1 MDAFL
6 AHRRLTA
13 AATRT
18 AQPIATLRHRHVS
31 RRPLVLCGYHLAGDP
46 GAPLAFLYGTDV
58 NAPQVVVIGEPRNR
72 DLRFRGLEALARG
85 INTYVEGFGS
95 RSIVLDRHG
104 RPKVGR
110 NGNVQRLAA
119 DAPQLIVPNIGTADW
134 LAVVA
139 RSTVWLRTEG
149 DYAVDP
155 VLPRFGGHLT
165 QLTGRRGIPGSSNV
179 LAATELL
186 DLHWTTGQ
194 TDFEDANL
202 ATLLSWVDPTWM
214 DPSWL
219 VSWQAPVDAVD
230 AASMAELLPSA
241 GPVADPTWDADDLE
255 PLIAA
260 FNDAR
265 RAERSTAVPL
275 RALRDILT
283 DAFAPAWTATWRAI
297 ELVDALP
304 EAATVAARWKADR
317 WAWTSHL
324 NRVDADQAFFRRY
337 RTAIQAA
344 RLLNASEDA
353 AAGVEAAMA
362 LDDPMVMARHIA
374 AGAAIEGTVI
384 DRDDT
389 HYLLSAKGRRN
400 SRPIIELTPDDD
412 VLLPVGTELT
422 WASDTRIRGVI
433 HRLPVNA
440 SNPVEVMVTAGMRTG
455 ALPGPGDHGCFTTL
469 APPERY
475 PDTLPDT
482 VPWTHVL
489 PTPPEPESEI
499 A

>member
-6 AHRRLTA
+6 AYQRLTA

-31 RRPLVLCGYHLAGDP
+31 RRPFVLCGYHLAGDP
-46 GAPLAFLYGTDV
+46 GAPLAFLYGTEV

-72 DLRFRGLEALARG
+72 DLRFRGLEDLARD
-85 INTYVEGFGS
+85 INTYVEGFWS
-95 RSIVLDRHG
+95 RSTVLDRRGH
-104 RPKVGR
+104 PKVAR

-119 DAPQLIVPNIGTADW
+119 NAPQLIVPNTGTADW
-134 LAVVA
+134 LAVIA
-139 RSTVWLRTEG
+139 RSTVWLRTDGE
-149 DYAVDP
+149 YAVDP

-202 ATLLSWVDPTWM
+202 ATLLSWIDFTWM

-219 VSWQAPVDAVD
+219 ASWRVPVDAVD
-230 AASMAELLPSA
+230 AASRAELLPSA
-241 GPVADPTWDADDLE
+241 GPVADPTWDANELE

-260 FNDAR
+260 FNDSR
-265 RAERSTAVPL
+265 RAGRSTVGPL
-275 RALRDILT
+275 RALRDAIA
-283 DAFAPAWTATWRAI
+283 DALAPAWTATWRAI
-297 ELVDALP
+297 ERVESLP
-304 EAATVAARWKADR
+304 EAATVASRWESDR

-337 RTAIQAA
+337 RTAIQSA

-353 AAGVEAAMA
+353 AAVVEAAMA
-362 LDDPMVMARHIA
+362 LDDPLVMARYVA
-374 AGAAIEGTVI
+374 AGTAIEGTVV
-384 DRDDT
+384 DRDDK
-389 HYLLSAKGRRN
+389 HYLLSAKGRRT
-400 SRPIIELTPDDD
+400 SRPIIELAPDDD

-422 WASDTRIRGVI
+422 WASDTRISGVI
-433 HRLPVNA
+433 HRLPV
-440 SNPVEVMVTAGMRTG
+440 SPGDPIEVMVTAGMRTG
-455 ALPGPGDHGCFTTL
+455 ALPGRDDHGCFTTL
-469 APPERY
+469 APPTRY

-482 VPWTHVL
+482 VPWTHAL
-489 PTPPEPESEI
+489 PTPPEPESDV